1 MIQVSSPSSI
11 GLPSKDYYKNDDIVT
26 KYQSAIGQV
35 FEALNNESQKQGRS
49 LNLSI
54 ATSEGVLKLEKKLA
68 AASPDAED
76 RDDVTVS
83 LRMIITESCLTY
95 YKKYYNPMT
104 FKEAEK
110 LAPSIHLSN
119 IINKQTPVD
128 FKTDRLII
136 MAPDYMKALEETLKS
151 TSQDDLQAY
160 ILWKTV
166 QSYASV
172 TESDAL
178 KPYKRFANGLQG
190 KVSHRSLSHFEML
203 TYIRNRMPP
212 KNDGEPVLV
221 TLTTALVGS

>member
-1 MIQVSSPSSI
+1 M
-11 GLPSKDYYKNDDIVT
+11 
-26 KYQSAIGQV
+26 
-35 FEALNNESQKQGRS
+35 
-49 LNLSI
+49 NLSI
-54 ATSEGVLKLEKKLA
+54 ATSEGVLDLEKKLA

-83 LRMIITESCLTY
+83 LPMKMIESLLTY
-95 YKKYYNPMT
+95 YQKYYNPMT
-104 FKEAEK
+104 FEEAEK

-119 IINKQTPVD
+119 FIDKQKPVD

-190 KVSHRSLSHFEML
+190 KVGHKPLSNFEIL
-203 TYIRNRMPP
+203 TSTRNQMPP
-212 KNDGEPVLV
+212 KNDGGPVLV
-221 TLTTALVGS
+221 TLTTVLVGS